1 MVPLFKEIKQ
11 LQENPSIKMLFKFPK
26 LVKQQKK
33 ILNSLNDELT
43 KIKNA

>member
-1 MVPLFKEIKQ
+1 
-11 LQENPSIKMLFKFPK
+11 MLFKFSK
-26 LVKQQKK
+26 LVKRQKK

>member
-1 MVPLFKEIKQ
+1 
-11 LQENPSIKMLFKFPK
+11 MLFKFHK

-43 KIKNA
+43 KIKNS